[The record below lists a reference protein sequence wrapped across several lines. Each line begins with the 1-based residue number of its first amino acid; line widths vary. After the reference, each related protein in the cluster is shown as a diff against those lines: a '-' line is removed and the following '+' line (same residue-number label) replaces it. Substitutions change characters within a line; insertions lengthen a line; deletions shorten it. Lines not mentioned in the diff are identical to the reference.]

1 MPLIL
6 ALDTTGEHGS
16 LALLRSAYDRP
27 PGLSST
33 PANSPVLLEQRPL
46 HAPDGY
52 GHMLY
57 AEIAAILERHAVRL
71 ADVDCFAAASG
82 PGTFTGVRVALAC
95 IKGLAEAQQRPA
107 VAVSNLEAI
116 AWHGSAHLRAVAID
130 ARRGDVY
137 GAVYD
142 AAGHPAAEEVVA
154 KPAAWLTSL
163 PAGVGEFLVHN
174 VSLDLSSTRFADVP
188 VSAAPLAL
196 AHAIAA
202 IAAGRLARG
211 EACDPAALDAN
222 YIRRSDAELALKM

>member
-16 LALLRSAYDRP
+16 LALLRSGYDRP
-27 PGLSST
+27 PGLSSVQTGT
-33 PANSPVLLEQRPL
+33 PLLLEQRPL

-52 GHMLY
+52 GQMLY
-57 AEIAAILERHAVRL
+57 SEIAGLLERHAVRL
-71 ADVDCFAAASG
+71 LDVDCFAAASG

-142 AAGHPAAEEVVA
+142 ETGNAVSEEVVA
-154 KPAAWLTSL
+154 KPAAWLASL
-163 PAGVGEFLVHN
+163 PAGVGEFLLHN
-174 VSLDLSSTRFADVP
+174 VSLDLSGTRFADVP
-188 VSAAPLAL
+188 VSEAPLAL

-202 IAAGRLARG
+202 IAAERLARG

-222 YIRRSDAELALKM
+222 YIRRSDAELALKV